1 MRHHQQLRNQ
11 RQRDMAREEGKYAPA
26 RFVPGLFLKRHK
38 VEIFLFVFLAAGVL
52 SIILLG
58 PDKGE
63 INEMRA
69 SVSSVVEEKSQYWDE
84 AYPYG
89 YKVIA
94 LTDAD
99 IVHTSFD
106 TLPEDLKINWKDLSV
121 IRIQAKQFGSTDEKI
136 KISMTGIYY
145 APAGVSDLAIT
156 TTLIRREGTSVILTR
171 FNDLEF
177 VAEIVEDN
185 GEQVFCLLGLRQG

>member
-1 MRHHQQLRNQ
+1 MRHHRQLRDQ
-11 RQRDMAREEGKYAPA
+11 RQREIAREKNKYTPA
-26 RFVPGLFLKRHK
+26 KFALGLFLKRRK
-38 VEIFLFVFLAAGVL
+38 IEIFFTVILIVGV
-52 SIILLG
+52 SGIILLG
-58 PDKGE
+58 PDKGA
-63 INEMRA
+63 IKEMSA
-69 SVSSVVEEKSQYWDE
+69 SVSSVIEEKSQYWDE

-89 YKVIA
+89 YKIIA

-106 TLPEDLKINWKDLSV
+106 TLPEDLEINWKDLSV
-121 IRIQAKQFGSTDEKI
+121 VRIQTRQFGSMDEKI
-136 KISMTGIYY
+136 KISMTGIHY

-156 TTLIRREGTSVILTR
+156 TTLIRKAGASAFLTR

-185 GEQVFCLLGLRQG
+185 GEQVFCLLGLR